1 MSILI
6 TDGVVYVVNVFA
18 RHAYRDTYSVDSV
31 WSTWDLAD
39 RRCRW
44 LADREATCHIE
55 SSTIDMP
62 LLSLAPVEEVAS

>member
-6 TDGVVYVVNVFA
+6 TD
-18 RHAYRDTYSVDSV
+18 YSPRYP
-31 WSTWDLAD
+31 T
-39 RRCRW
+39 CRW
-44 LADREATCHIE
+44 LADREVTCHIE

>member
-1 MSILI
+1 MKMPPAS
-6 TDGVVYVVNVFA
+6 GVVYVVHVTHSA
-18 RHAYRDTYSVDSV
+18 IDSV